1 MTPMHT
7 PGRRRARAALAFFT
21 PRAHAGRH
29 AATASVSLAAL
40 ALASL
45 AALALAGCARHDAS
59 SSSSGDAA
67 APVAVATFT
76 VGGASAGAELVFPG
90 RVTAR
95 EEVTLTARVAAP
107 LTRLPVR
114 EGGRFRAGQAL
125 ALFDAPE
132 TRRATEAAHEA
143 VRAAALR
150 RDLARLQEAR
160 MESLFTA
167 RVASQRERELA
178 QAERRDAES
187 EHAQAAAA
195 EAQWA
200 AGSVIPAPFAGVVV
214 RRRVDEGATVAPGTP
229 LLDLR
234 SDAAGE
240 VEVPLPESA
249 VEAAQGARAFVQV
262 GDGPWRQAKLAR
274 LDGMTDYATR
284 TRTAHLAP
292 LAGAA
297 LEPGAYARARF
308 DVATH
313 APGRTAASAPRHD
326 DGSSPSSSSLLV
338 PAKAVVR
345 RGALAGVFVI
355 RDGVAG
361 LRWLRLG
368 RAGGDSVEVLA
379 GLWAGEQVALA
390 PGALSDGLRVRVAR

>member
-1 MTPMHT
+1 MTRTHT
-7 PGRRRARAALAFFT
+7 PDPSR
-21 PRAHAGRH
+21 
-29 AATASVSLAAL
+29 ATAAPVSFATPARGASRVLAAL

-45 AALALAGCARHDAS
+45 AALAAAGCARHGVPRESA
-59 SSSSGDAA
+59 GAGA

-90 RVTAR
+90 RVRAR
-95 EEVTLTARVAAP
+95 EEVTLTAGIAAR

-132 TRRATEAAHEA
+132 TRRASEAVHEA

-150 RDLARLQEAR
+150 RDFARLQEAR

-178 QAERRDAES
+178 QAERRSAEA
-187 EHAQAAAA
+187 EYAQAAAA
-195 EAQWA
+195 DAQWTS
-200 AGSVIPAPFAGVVV
+200 GSAIPAPFAGVVV

-249 VEAAQGARAFVQV
+249 VETARGARAFVQV
-262 GDGPWRQAKLAR
+262 GDGTWRAAKLTR

-292 LAGAA
+292 LAGAP
-297 LEPGAYARARF
+297 LEPGAFARARF
-308 DVATH
+308 EVTTH
-313 APGRTAASAPRHD
+313 ARGRTAAAAPRHD
-326 DGSSPSSSSLLV
+326 AGSSPSSRALLV
-338 PAKAVVR
+338 PANSLVR

-355 RDGVAG
+355 RDGVAV

-368 RAGGDSVEVLA
+368 RASGDSVEVLA
-379 GLWAGEQVALA
+379 GLWPGERVALA
-390 PGALSDGLRVRVAR
+390 PGALSDGRRVRVGR